1 MNTWT
6 CDKCDYSSKTESG
19 LKAHNDLKHIIV
31 IEEIEET
38 NEIKLEVFALVTTDN
53 VLETRKNII
62 ENLNKQDEV
71 EEVLKAFISKVESFS
86 DVDGLVWNKA
96 DITLRS
102 QKDLK
107 YWQADKFR
115 RSIFP
120 SCYLWQ
126 TFKDLMKSV
135 VGKISLKEGKNK

>member
-1 MNTWT
+1 M
-6 CDKCDYSSKTESG
+6 
-19 LKAHNDLKHIIV
+19 

-38 NEIKLEVFALVTTDN
+38 NKIKLEDFALVTTDN

-115 RSIFP
+115 RSIF
-120 SCYLWQ
+120 SRCYLWQ
-126 TFKDLMKSV
+126 TFKDFDGEHVIGKS
-135 VGKISLKEGKNK
+135 SR